1 MRELI
6 NVEFDQPIALE
17 KQQVG
22 RQARSEAKE
31 DRR

>member
-1 MRELI
+1 MEELS
-6 NVEFDQPIALE
+6 NVELDQPIALE

-22 RQARSEAKE
+22 RQARSESKE